1 MSYLSVNPY
10 VLNLV
15 PLFNVADP
23 TNGGTNTELGTG
35 LSNIQTLLNTATNTL
50 SIGVIQ
56 PVPPAETVVVAGN
69 MDVIGTLTV
78 GGVEVGANADGSN
91 FIYGSNVTISTGTTN
106 FVMSNSSVSSINAFS
121 FIVGGN
127 DVFSIDGLGRALY
140 QGDGV
145 SSNINRLW
153 VSSSIFYADRAAFG
167 FNGTSNLSTS
177 FDVWSGEAYFN
188 SNVHVKNNV
197 YANSFVNFSDR
208 RLKENIRPL
217 EGSLSTVCA
226 LQGVHYTMGGEPT
239 IGFIAQ
245 EVREVVP
252 EAVHETP
259 GGLLAVDYDRIIP
272 LLVEAVKELAC
283 VKRD

>member
-23 TNGGTNTELGTG
+23 TNGGTNTDIANG
-35 LSNIQTLLNTATNTL
+35 LSNLQTIVNSVTQTVTVATIT
-50 SIGVIQ
+50 S
-56 PVPPAETVVVAGN
+56 PANGTGTITMDGN
-69 MDVIGTLTV
+69 VDITGTLTV
-78 GGVEVGANADGSN
+78 GGIPVGTDADGSN

-106 FVMSNSSVSSINAFS
+106 LILSNTTTSNIDAFS
-121 FIVGGN
+121 FIVSGN

-140 QGDGV
+140 QGDGI

-167 FNGTSNLSTS
+167 FNGSSNLSTT
-177 FDVWSGEAYFN
+177 FDVWSGDAYFN
-188 SNVHVKNNV
+188 SNVHVKDNV

-208 RLKENIRPL
+208 RLKDNIRPI

-239 IGFIAQ
+239 VGFIAQ
-245 EVREVVP
+245 EVRDVLP

-272 LLVEAVKELAC
+272 LLVEAVKELAGR
-283 VKRD
+283 RD